1 MFNVQQGL
9 IDNQLLNI
17 AVNIFEKLV
26 KVKDWHLSNVSI
38 IFLKVEVKRD
48 LILTLSNGDVF
59 NSFMTEVPII

>member
-1 MFNVQQGL
+1 MQQGL

-38 IFLKVEVKRD
+38 IFLKVEVKRE